1 MYRRFIAGT
10 TAFLISLG
18 TMSAQ
23 VTGSDS
29 AKVTHPVT
37 FDKVETEASYP
48 GGSAAW
54 LRFLSKTVKGS
65 IPLDNEAPA
74 GTYTVLI
81 EFIVNRDST
90 ISDFKALTKHGY
102 GMEQEVIR
110 ALRLSGKWVPAEQGG
125 RKVRAYRKQPVT
137 FRLEMEGVDIETETP
152 WVLYLNKDNP
162 VTIKAFNVKDN
173 DLQVSVSQG
182 TITKQGN
189 GQYLIKLSN
198 KDRVIIRV
206 FNSKKKRVEGEAIFD
221 VRE

>member
-137 FRLEMEGVDIETETP
+137 FRLEMEVVDIETETP
-152 WVLYLNKDNP
+152 WVVYLNKYNP
-162 VTIKAFNVKDN
+162 VNIKALKNENELMQSKVKS
-173 DLQVSVSQG
+173 L
-182 TITKQGN
+182 TAR
-189 GQYLIKLSN
+189 KLTLE
-198 KDRVIIRV
+198 K
-206 FNSKKKRVEGEAIFD
+206 
-221 VRE
+221 